1 MPKKNVSLRGPLM
14 LILLLAFGCSKG
26 DPGKAST
33 AVKVSAVTSTE
44 GTAIELEPSPDG
56 FPLGLGTSQGFALQ
70 LFDTPSANQGFKKF
84 PPESVSKRHYDE
96 FKLAGKVHLVITEES
111 NPPKLFF
118 DENRNG
124 DLTDDR
130 PAAIGEGP
138 ALVPN
143 HYSIQVLYDDEKVVA
158 PYRLWM
164 FGSNRGGVRFYPKC
178 HWHGILTVN
187 GNPYKIVAF
196 DGNSDGDYSN
206 DPVVIDAN
214 NNGKAENEEML
225 TPGRSIAIDG
235 QQVTLVSIS
244 RSGLTARFKM

>member
-1 MPKKNVSLRGPLM
+1 MSRCHMSMIIVL
-14 LILLLAFGCSKG
+14 LLLACSCSKP
-26 DPGKAST
+26 DSGKT
-33 AVKVSAVTSTE
+33 AVPVTEKVVIVTE
-44 GTAIELEPSPDG
+44 GTPIELEPSPEG
-56 FPLGLGTSQGFALQ
+56 FPLGLSVSQGFALH
-70 LFDTPSANQGFKKF
+70 LFDTPGANQGFKTF
-84 PPESVSKRHYDE
+84 PPESGSKRHYDE
-96 FKLAGKVHLVITEES
+96 FTLAGKIHLVITEES
-111 NPPKLFF
+111 NPPKLYF

-164 FGSNRGGVRFYPKC
+164 FGSNMGGVSFYPKC
-178 HWHGILTVN
+178 HWHGTLTIN

-206 DPVVIDAN
+206 DPIIIDAN
-214 NNGKAENEEML
+214 SNDKAEDDEKL
-225 TPGRSIAIDG
+225 TPGSSISLDG
-235 QQVTLVSIS
+235 KQVTLVSIS
-244 RSGLTARFKM
+244 RSGLTVRFKF

>member
-1 MPKKNVSLRGPLM
+1 MPKKTVSLLLPLM
-14 LILLLAFGCSKG
+14 LILLLALSCSKA

-33 AVKVSAVTSTE
+33 AATAPAIASKD
-44 GTAIELEPSPDG
+44 GTAIELESSPEG
-56 FPLGLGTSQGFALQ
+56 FPLGLGTTQGFALH
-70 LFDTPSANQGFKKF
+70 LFDTPGANQGFRKF
-84 PPESVSKRHYDE
+84 PPESGAKRHYDE
-96 FKLAGKVHLVITEES
+96 FTLAGKVHLVITEES
-111 NPPKLFF
+111 NPPKLYF

-130 PAAIGEGP
+130 PAFVGEGP

-164 FGSNRGGVRFYPKC
+164 FGSNMGGVRFYPKC
-178 HWHGILTVN
+178 HWHGTLTVN
-187 GNPYKIVAF
+187 GTPYKIVAF

-214 NNGKAENEEML
+214 SNDKAEDEEKL
-225 TPGRSIAIDG
+225 TPGRSITIDG
-235 QQVTLVSIS
+235 QQVTLVSVS
-244 RSGLTARFKM
+244 RSGLTVRIKI